1 LIECRATDWAF
12 IIDLDVVSSRESS
25 SLFSLQDISFVKLTL
40 GLFKYPSEPDEA
52 LVLAAATTIVK
63 RT

>member
-1 LIECRATDWAF
+1 MIECRAIDLTF
-12 IIDLDVVSSRESS
+12 IIDLEVVSSRESS
-25 SLFSLQDISFVKLTL
+25 SLFSLQDLSFVMLNL

-52 LVLAAATTIVK
+52 LVLAAATTIAK